1 MDKST
6 FSILFIMQKSKPN
19 AEGNAPIFARITIN
33 HQMTHLAT
41 RYYLPPERWLPKEGR
56 TVGRT
61 KEEKEVNAY
70 LDNLRGLIIAKYNEM
85 FLAGEVV
92 TARKLKCRLISK
104 DEKSMTLLELFDD
117 YIKDYAKLVGHTTS
131 KITHDRYV
139 LTRKRLMEYMEA
151 EYMRSDISVNE
162 VNPKFVN
169 GFEIFLRSQFHLST
183 NYVMKT
189 ILKFKS
195 VYQVAIDNGWAQ
207 KNPFANFKF
216 HYEQTEP
223 GYLTM
228 DELTRVMQK
237 AMPSKRLEQIR
248 DVFVFSCFTGLA
260 YCDARALTR
269 EHIITGSNGAPWLR
283 THRQKTSTPVDVPLF
298 DVPLQILAK
307 YEGCSGNDR
316 LLPIPANQKCND
328 YLKEIAAICGIEKRL
343 TFHLARHTFTTLQI
357 ALGTD
362 IYTVSKMLTHKSVK
376 TTQVYADLV
385 NSTKRES
392 ANRISLRSGK
402 KIFPTFHYHSP
413 SSSKLGCSKPSLLQS
428 PVETSSQSTQLPLPR
443 LRNRSVSKTLRS
455 QSSPWP
461 ESRLSSPS
469 KKSKSPIVN
478 LLSFHIIQ

>member
-1 MDKST
+1 MRNRLRVPKCDVMFAVYKTLCYNVLHCFKQVCNAVQKANETDITLKVAPMDKST
-6 FSILFIMQKSKPN
+6 FSILFIMQKGKPN

-70 LDNLRGLIIAKYNEM
+70 LDNLRGLIFAKYNEM

-151 EYMRSDISVNE
+151 EYKRSDISVNE

-169 GFEIFLRSQFHLST
+169 GFEIFLRAQFNLST

-207 KNPFANFKF
+207 KNPFASFKF
-216 HYEQTEP
+216 RYEHTER

-228 DELTRVMQK
+228 EEVTILMQK

-248 DVFVFSCFTGLA
+248 DVFVFSYFTGLA
-260 YCDARALTR
+260 YCDARALTQG
-269 EHIITGSNGAPWLR
+269 HIIIGPNGVPWLR
-283 THRQKTSTPVDVPLF
+283 THRQKTSTPVDVPLL

-343 TFHLARHTFTTLQI
+343 TFHLARHTFATLQI

-376 TTQVYADLV
+376 TTQIYADLV
-385 NSTKRES
+385 NSKKRES
-392 ANRISLRSGK
+392 ANRISLK
-402 KIFPTFHYHSP
+402 
-413 SSSKLGCSKPSLLQS
+413 
-428 PVETSSQSTQLPLPR
+428 
-443 LRNRSVSKTLRS
+443 
-455 QSSPWP
+455 
-461 ESRLSSPS
+461 
-469 KKSKSPIVN
+469 
-478 LLSFHIIQ
+478 

>member
-6 FSILFIMQKSKPN
+6 FSILFIMQKGKPN

-70 LDNLRGLIIAKYNEM
+70 LDNLRGLIFAKYNEM

-104 DEKSMTLLELFDD
+104 DEKSMTLLERFDD

-151 EYMRSDISVNE
+151 EYKRSDISVNE

-169 GFEIFLRSQFHLST
+169 GFEIFLRSQFKLST
-183 NYVMKT
+183 SYVMKT

-216 HYEQTEP
+216 HYEQAER

-237 AMPSKRLEQIR
+237 TMPSKRLEHIR

-269 EHIITGSNGAPWLR
+269 EHIIIGSNNRPWLR
-283 THRQKTSTPVDVPLF
+283 THRQKTSTPVDVPLLN
-298 DVPLQILAK
+298 VPLQILAK

-343 TFHLARHTFTTLQI
+343 TFHIARHTFATTVTLTNGVPI
-357 ALGTD
+357 ES
-362 IYTVSKMLTHKSVK
+362 VSKMLGHRSLK
-376 TTQVYADLV
+376 TTQIYA
-385 NSTKRES
+385 K
-392 ANRISLRSGK
+392 
-402 KIFPTFHYHSP
+402 
-413 SSSKLGCSKPSLLQS
+413 
-428 PVETSSQSTQLPLPR
+428 
-443 LRNRSVSKTLRS
+443 
-455 QSSPWP
+455 
-461 ESRLSSPS
+461 
-469 KKSKSPIVN
+469 IVN
-478 LLSFHIIQ
+478 DKLAEYMTNLSTRLQHLAM